1 MFEWFSVM
9 HLLTEGWNFP
19 PMNLHGLMHMWILGV
34 PQHMLPTSSMHEYGM
49 ELDNFTMVKRKYNY
63 TERIM
68 KPAKR

>member
-1 MFEWFSVM
+1 
-9 HLLTEGWNFP
+9 
-19 PMNLHGLMHMWILGV
+19 MWILGV